1 MSIVTNWSLPSDSE
15 IETINCQQEQIF
27 IEKVNVKKNQF
38 ALKAACKIV

>member
-27 IEKVNVKKNQF
+27 IEKVNVKNQF